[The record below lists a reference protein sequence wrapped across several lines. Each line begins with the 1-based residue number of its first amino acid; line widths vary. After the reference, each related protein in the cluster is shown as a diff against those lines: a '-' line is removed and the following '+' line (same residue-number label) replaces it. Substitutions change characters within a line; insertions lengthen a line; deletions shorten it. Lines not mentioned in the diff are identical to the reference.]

1 MMKYPKEYLEEIK
14 LRLKVSQ
21 VVGKVVQL
29 KKRGKEFIG
38 LSPFKNEKTPS
49 FTVNDE
55 KEFYHCFSTGEHG
68 NIFDFL
74 MKTKSI
80 GFGEAVKTL
89 AADAGMQPYRFSN
102 FDKKKDLR
110 FQTYKKI
117 YEDYLNYFNH
127 QLFQPDNQEALNYLL
142 NRKLKKN
149 IIEEFKLGYV
159 PWKNNFYDTLLEK
172 YSEEDILSTGLYY
185 KNEKTGKYVDRF
197 NSRIIFPVK
206 NVSGDTIAFGG
217 RIIRE
222 SKFAKY
228 INSPETEFYKKGN
241 VIFNLDKAKDL
252 RGETEDVLIVEGYM
266 DVVSVYASGIKN
278 VIANSGTA
286 LTERQISLIWK
297 FFSNPIICL
306 DGDESGQNA
315 ALRIAE
321 RLFPLIN
328 EKNKIYFSIMPEG
341 KDPDDFIKNFGKDG
355 LLNLLK
361 EKEIIQSFIWNYHLR
376 NIDQNNPYE
385 VSKFEK
391 EIKKISYS
399 IQDETLRKYVLE
411 DFLDKLKQLT
421 PIQNSTKI
429 SNYFKF
435 KKKIDYKI
443 LKETKILHQKKKDFT
458 KIQII
463 EFSLLYIILNHP
475 KVSSNKL
482 EELSN
487 MDFLDQKNQKLKQ
500 DIVNHLLE
508 RSNQNDT
515 NFTVSNKFKTI
526 IEEINELSN
535 IKLITI
541 NKTDKDILD
550 LLDELIQ
557 DHKDQSNL
565 KKIESLEKK
574 LINNLDENSYSELIK
589 LKNQLNRD

>member
-1 MMKYPKEYLEEIK
+1 MKYPKEYLDEIK

-21 VVGKVVQL
+21 VVSKSVQL

-38 LSPFKNEKTPS
+38 LSPFKNEKSPS

-55 KEFYHCFSTGEHG
+55 KEFYHCFSSGEHG

-159 PWKNNFYDTLLEK
+159 PWKNKFYGILLEK

-197 NSRIIFPVK
+197 NSRIIFPIK

-306 DGDESGQNA
+306 DGDESGQKA

-341 KDPDDFIKNFGKDG
+341 KDPDDFIKHFGKDG

-391 EIKKISYS
+391 VIKKISYS

-429 SNYFKF
+429 SNYYKF

-463 EFSLLYIILNHP
+463 EFSLLYIILNYP

-500 DIVNHLLE
+500 DIVNNLLE

-541 NKTDKDILD
+541 NKTDKYILD